1 MESFFPRRQMEV
13 REEKMAT
20 DVKTD
25 LEYFI
30 DMTYLLHLIKRR
42 MYGNN
47 ASYSIRVEGTK

>member
-1 MESFFPRRQMEV
+1 MYNFFPRRQMEGW
-13 REEKMAT
+13 EEKMAT

-47 ASYSIRVEGTK
+47 ASYSIRVGGTK

>member
-1 MESFFPRRQMEV
+1 MEV
-13 REEKMAT
+13 QQEKMAT

-30 DMTYLLHLIKRR
+30 DMTYLLHLIKGR

-47 ASYSIRVEGTK
+47 ASYSIRVGGTEQGWIR

>member
-1 MESFFPRRQMEV
+1 MEV
-13 REEKMAT
+13 QEEKMAT

-47 ASYSIRVEGTK
+47 ASYSIRVGGTKQGWIR